1 MITFVLEMSLFNKFL
16 PGNTLLEFIVIGFTI
31 CLIIYIYTLVCM
43 YINKDNKNYYFIYN
57 MLNINKC
64 KVLKFYDKIIVLYE
78 QNNEMHSMSLNYIIN
93 NMLDKNI
100 EIIDNSDDTIS
111 SIYIDTLENK
121 IIIEEN
127 QTAILVTH
135 DISEAISMS
144 NRIIIL
150 SKRPAHVKNIIE
162 IEFPKKLSPF
172 ERRGHPNFGNYFNII
187 WEELKNEE

>member
-1 MITFVLEMSLFNKFL
+1 MIFYFGGFNVKIQKGNIILNYSEEQFIKSTKKNSLFREIIRSIIVVIISMITFVLEMSLFNKFL
-16 PGNTLLEFIVIGFTI
+16 PGNKLLEFIVIGFTI

-64 KVLKFYDKIIVLYE
+64 KALKFYDKIIVLYE
-78 QNNEMHSMSLNYIIN
+78 QNNEMHSMSLSYIVN

-121 IIIEEN
+121 IIINGVEN
-127 QTAILVTH
+127 
-135 DISEAISMS
+135 
-144 NRIIIL
+144 
-150 SKRPAHVKNIIE
+150 IE
-162 IEFPKKLSPF
+162 NK
-172 ERRGHPNFGNYFNII
+172 
-187 WEELKNEE
+187 